1 MLPHGE
7 CGTMGQSGLMPSAIP
22 YFCRFCGKPI
32 KTIARRAVG
41 RPPQDQ
47 GFSLFTNRRE
57 RRGSAGRNGGGSM
70 RVTTCEAKMAD
81 LERRI
86 AVLRGPNSPRVR
98 PHPATGSQVR
108 VQLALRPRV
117 AGGPARLAAALRA
130 VVTTDATESRTPSDL
145 RGTGVPTAQLHGPLV
160 PESCA

>member
-7 CGTMGQSGLMPSAIP
+7 CGTMGQSGLTPSAIP
-22 YFCRFCGKPI
+22 YFCRFGGKPI

-86 AVLRGPNSPRVR
+86 AVLRGPILRECGHTPPPGRKCGCNLHCALESLEFQLDWQRHYGRSSQPMRPSP
-98 PHPATGSQVR
+98 
-108 VQLALRPRV
+108 
-117 AGGPARLAAALRA
+117 
-130 VVTTDATESRTPSDL
+130 
-145 RGTGVPTAQLHGPLV
+145 GPLLI
-160 PESCA
+160 

>member
-22 YFCRFCGKPI
+22 YFCRFGGKPI

-98 PHPATGSQVR
+98 PHPAT
-108 VQLALRPRV
+108 
-117 AGGPARLAAALRA
+117 
-130 VVTTDATESRTPSDL
+130 PSDL